1 MRYYTTYDSPIG
13 QLTLTSN
20 GKRLTGLWMEGES
33 GGEGVLRTH
42 IRADLPVFDQTVAWL
57 NAYFA
62 AAPLP
67 ELPPLAMEGTAFRR
81 AVWQLLLEIPY
92 GATTTYGALA
102 QRIAQQRGSRMSAQ
116 AVGGA
121 VGHNPISILVPC
133 HRVIGA
139 DGSLTGYAGGLE
151 RKIWLLAHEKN
162 VSRHQ

>member
-13 QLTLTSN
+13 QLTLTSD
-20 GKRLTGLWMEGES
+20 GKSLTGLWMEGES
-33 GGEGVLRTH
+33 GGDSALRTH
-42 IRADLPVFDQTVAWL
+42 ICADLPVFDQTIAWL
-57 NAYFA
+57 NCYFA

-67 ELPPLAMEGTAFRR
+67 ELPPLAPEGTAFQH
-81 AVWQLLLEIPY
+81 AVWQLLLEIPC

-151 RKIWLLAHEKN
+151 RKMWLLAHEQK
-162 VSRHQ
+162 VSRHK